1 MMLIFEIVKFFSIT
15 RKFQHIVK
23 ISKNF
28 SKKNSYMVCNQI
40 WLNLLVDDQ
49 YLLHKSGE
57 QITLILIQHIP
68 TTKVQH
74 VLAELIIIF
83 KKN

>member
-1 MMLIFEIVKFFSIT
+1 
-15 RKFQHIVK
+15 
-23 ISKNF
+23 
-28 SKKNSYMVCNQI
+28 MVCNQI
-40 WLNLLVDDQ
+40 WLNLLVDDH

-74 VLAELIIIF
+74 VLAELIFFFF
-83 KKN
+83 KLNNLMKSMKYLNI

>member
-1 MMLIFEIVKFFSIT
+1 
-15 RKFQHIVK
+15 
-23 ISKNF
+23 
-28 SKKNSYMVCNQI
+28 MVCNQI
-40 WLNLLVDDQ
+40 WLNLLVDDH

-74 VLAELIIIF
+74 VLAELIIIL